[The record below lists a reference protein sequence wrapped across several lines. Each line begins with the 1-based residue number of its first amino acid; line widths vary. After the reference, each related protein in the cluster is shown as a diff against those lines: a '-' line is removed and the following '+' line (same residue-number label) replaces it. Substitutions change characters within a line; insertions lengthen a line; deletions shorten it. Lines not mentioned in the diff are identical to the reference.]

1 MSEDGYTIGRL
12 ARLAGVT
19 VRTLHHY
26 DAIGLLAPSRRSA
39 AGYRVYDAADADRLT
54 RILYYRDLGF
64 GLDDVAA
71 LLDGDTD
78 PADHLRTQHRLLT
91 ERRDRVQ
98 ELVTAIEREL
108 EAHMSG
114 IRLTPEE
121 QLEIFGESWDPAYQA
136 EAEQR
141 WGDTAAWAQSQER
154 TRSWT
159 KADWEEVKKSTDALN
174 ARLVDAFA
182 AGVQPGSE
190 RADEL
195 AEAHRAELNRFYD
208 ADHALH
214 RGVVGFTTGDER
226 FRAQLEAL
234 APGLSD
240 WLRAVVDA
248 NADRHA

>member
-1 MSEDGYTIGRL
+1 MPEDGYTVGGL

-26 DAIGLLAPSRRSA
+26 DDVGLLVPSRRTA
-39 AGYRVYDAADADRLT
+39 TGYRLYDAADADRLT

-121 QLEIFGESWDPAYQA
+121 QLEIFGERWDPAYRT
-136 EAEQR
+136 EAEER
-141 WGDTAAWAQSQER
+141 WGDTDAWAQSQER

-159 KADWEEVKKSTDALN
+159 KADWEQVKERTDAMDELL
-174 ARLVDAFA
+174 AEAFV
-182 AGVQPGSE
+182 AGVQPGSV

-208 ADHALH
+208 ADHAMH

-226 FRAQLEAL
+226 FRARYESL

-240 WLRAVVDA
+240 WLRAVVEA

>member
-1 MSEDGYTIGRL
+1 MQDASYTVGTL

-26 DAIGLLAPSRRSA
+26 GDVGLLVPSARNA
-39 AGYRVYDAADADRLT
+39 AGYRLYDAADADRLT

-78 PADHLRTQHRLLT
+78 TVDHLRTQHRLLT
-91 ERRDRVQ
+91 ERLARVQ
-98 ELVTAIEREL
+98 ELVTAIEREM

-121 QLEIFGESWDPAYQA
+121 QLEIFGETWDPAYQA

-141 WGDTAAWAQSQER
+141 WGDTEAWAQSQAR
-154 TRSWT
+154 TAQWT
-159 KADWEEVKKSTDALN
+159 KEDWERVKTEGDALN
-174 ARLVDAFA
+174 ARLAEAFT
-182 AGVQPGSE
+182 AGVEPGSD
-190 RADEL
+190 RANEL
-195 AEAHRAELNRFYD
+195 AEQHRAELNRFYD
-208 ADHALH
+208 ADHELH

-226 FRAQLEAL
+226 FRAQLEEL
-234 APGLSD
+234 APGLAD
-240 WLRAVVDA
+240 WLRAIVEA